1 MAITV
6 QEVLKQSGF
15 TDEQIAALDQRAVT
29 GFTTI
34 LSTASQAE
42 EVARAEREKAEL
54 AQRATQQTLEN
65 EINPALTNWAN
76 EKARLEAEAAFY
88 RTQAEQAKAG
98 GFLAAD
104 APGFKAPEGGRGADG
119 KFVAG
124 PTGSPKY
131 VTQEDLLTMGTR
143 MFDAQNEYFRL
154 YGKPMPDGM
163 ASLLQEAAERRL
175 PFNTYVSQKYDFDK
189 KKSEISAAAE
199 EQKKAAIV
207 KETEER
213 MRKEFAERGG
223 GNPNLVGAG
232 PSQFTQVRK
241 AVEAGQRK
249 NPVTLSQEE
258 RRAQTRETIQ
268 REIADNAAKT
278 IQ

>member
-15 TDEQIAALDQRAVT
+15 TDEQIAAFDQRAVQ

-34 LSTASQAE
+34 LSTADQ
-42 EVARAEREKAEL
+42 ARAEATAAQEKAEL

-98 GFLAAD
+98 GFMAAE
-104 APGFKAPEGGRGADG
+104 APGFKPPDRGNNG
-119 KFVAG
+119 QFVPG
-124 PTGSPKY
+124 QTGSPKY

-154 YGKPMPDGM
+154 YGKPMPDAM
-163 ASLLQEAAERRL
+163 AGLLQEAAERRL
-175 PFNTYVSQKYDFDK
+175 PFNVHVSQKYGFDK
-189 KKSEISAAAE
+189 KKLEIAAVE
-199 EQKKAAIV
+199 TQKNRDVIV
-207 KETEER
+207 KETEDR

-223 GNPNLVGAG
+223 ANPNLVGAG

-249 NPVTLSQEE
+249 NPVTLSQDE